1 MDGQEYLDQISAT
14 VRPVKQSRGILSSKF
29 FWVGIIGVVLLIVM
43 ALLGSV
49 LGGGGGGEKSLVI
62 ALKLHLDNTS
72 EVIQEY
78 QSNVKSSN
86 LRSSSASLYSI
97 LSNTNRDVTNYL
109 TDKYKFKDK
118 DISKNVAEEAQLERD
133 GLEADLFEA
142 KINGNLDRIYAHKM
156 AYEVA
161 LIMSEEAKIVN
172 STKSDDIKSAL
183 TSSYNSLEN
192 LYSNFDDFSETK

>member
-118 DISKNVAEEAQLERD
+118 DISKNVAEEAQLARD

>member
-109 TDKYKFKDK
+109 TNKYKFKDK